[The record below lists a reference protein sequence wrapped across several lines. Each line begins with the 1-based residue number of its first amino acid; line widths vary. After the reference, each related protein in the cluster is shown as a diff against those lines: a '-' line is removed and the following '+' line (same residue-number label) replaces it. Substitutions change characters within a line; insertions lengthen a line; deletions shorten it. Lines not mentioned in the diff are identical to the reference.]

1 MFSIGIVFTIL
12 FISLGSILLRG
23 KGIRMLSVY
32 NMLPKSRKATIC
44 KEALCQFMGKIFFG
58 FAFGSMLWIIGGAI
72 NSSTVIVLGLIII
85 ASLAIASTIY
95 VLTTKHFNNNK

>member
-1 MFSIGIVFTIL
+1 
-12 FISLGSILLRG
+12 
-23 KGIRMLSVY
+23 
-32 NMLPKSRKATIC
+32 
-44 KEALCQFMGKIFFG
+44 
-58 FAFGSMLWIIGGAI
+58 MLWIIGGAI